1 MSTAYPRCVLSGRD
15 SGGTQSA
22 GPPMRQPPRDIR
34 KCTHADVT
42 FYNMK
47 KTLFIAVAAM
57 MMASCNNSPKV
68 ERTVEEL
75 NTWNESFVEEVQNK
89 LAEMDSTLAEDVKE
103 EKMIAYNDEAFEKY
117 AAHLKAVLF
126 ENKGNEV
133 SMEAFKMIYSAL
145 DESELDDALA
155 LLEGE
160 YGSDQMVQ
168 AIKANLAAK
177 KATAEGQKFTDF
189 EVAQNPEKPEELT
202 KFSEYVG
209 NGKYVLVDFWASWCG
224 PCKREIPNIKSV
236 YEKYHGD
243 NFDVLSVA
251 VWDDPK
257 ASVDTAAAYGV
268 NWNHIVNAQRIP
280 TEIYGIQGIP
290 HIILVGPDGTILKR
304 DLRGDDIEKAVA
316 ECLK

>member
-15 SGGTQSA
+15 SGRDS
-22 GPPMRQPPRDIR
+22 PRRPSMRFPLWNIR
-34 KCTHADVT
+34 KCTYEDVT

-75 NTWNESFVEEVQNK
+75 NAWNDSFVEEVQNK
-89 LAEMDSTLAEDVKE
+89 LAEMDSTLAKDVKI
-103 EKMIAYNDEAFEKY
+103 EKMTAYNDEAFEKY

-145 DESELDDALA
+145 DNTELDDALV
-155 LLEGE
+155 LLEEE
-160 YGSDQMVQ
+160 YGSDQMIQ
-168 AIKANLAAK
+168 AIKANLGAK
-177 KATAEGQKFTDF
+177 KATAEGQMFTDF

-224 PCKREIPNIKSV
+224 PCKREIPNIKNV

-304 DLRGDDIEKAVA
+304 DLRGEDIEKAVA